1 MLNEKQYRNII
12 SEIEDGYYEVDITGN
27 LSFFNDSLC
36 KIYGYDR
43 HELMGM
49 NNRNYMT
56 PETAKKAYLIFN
68 SVYKTGEAAKIF
80 DWEFLKKDGTKIDV
94 EISVSLIKNSKGEGV
109 GYRGIVRD
117 IGERKL
123 IEAALKKSKK
133 ELERRVVERTRD
145 IIKINKQLEQEITEH
160 KSTEKSLRESEAQIR
175 FLADNISDVIWMM
188 DMELRFTYAS
198 FSIQK
203 LLGYTQ
209 EEALQ
214 LSLKEILMSESYEK
228 GVQFITK
235 AILEKGEANVSADIS
250 LTLQLEHVRKDG
262 GTIWAEMT
270 TSFTRDEKGLISGLI
285 GVSRDI
291 TKRKQAEEEL
301 LKSETQ
307 LRTLVDT
314 IPDLV
319 WLKDLNGVYLSCNPI
334 FEQFFGAKESVIVG
348 KTDYD
353 FVDKD
358 LADFFR
364 EHDRR
369 AMAAGKPS
377 INEEWLTFADN
388 GYKGLFETIKSPLS
402 GADGDLIGVLGIARD
417 ISERKNAEN
426 GLRESQKRYKS
437 AQRMGHVG
445 NWEYELVTENFW
457 GSDETKRIYGF
468 NPESKNFTTDE
479 VEKCIPD
486 RERVHQALIDLIENN
501 TPYDLEFKIYPV
513 SGPKQKFIR
522 SIAELQK
529 DDSGKPCKVT
539 GVIQDITRQK
549 EEESEKQQLE
559 LNLLQA
565 QKMESIGTLTGGIAH
580 DFNNILGII
589 LGNTELALDDV
600 PELNPAHSNLEEI
613 KTASLRAKNIV
624 KQLLSFSRK
633 VEQRMQPIEIALVIK
648 DALKF
653 LRSTIP
659 TTIDVKQDIKITDE
673 KILADPAQI
682 NQIMMNLCINASHA
696 MEETGGMIEVIV
708 EKVMLDDNSAKIYPK
723 LNPGEHLKIR
733 LSDTGPGINPDII
746 DRVFDPYFTTK
757 GVGKG
762 SGMGLSVVHG
772 IIKNHNGAITV
783 DSKPG
788 KGTTFNILFPK
799 ATEKSKMEN
808 ESTKEPLCGNETI
821 LFVDDEI
828 SIVKMIKR
836 MLERLG
842 YKVKTKTNPVEA
854 LDLFKSKPD
863 HFDLV
868 ITDMTMPQMT
878 GVKLYEKLMG
888 IRPDIPVIICTGHS
902 SMIDEEKAKLLK
914 IAAYVMK
921 PITMTEI
928 SQTIR
933 KVLDRK

>member
-175 FLADNISDVIWMM
+175 FLADNISDVLWMM

-402 GADGDLIGVLGIARD
+402 GTDGDLIGVLGIARD

>member
-175 FLADNISDVIWMM
+175 FLADNISDVLWMM

-402 GADGDLIGVLGIARD
+402 GTDGDLIGVLGIARD

-878 GVKLYEKLMG
+878 GVKLSEKLME
-888 IRPDIPVIICTGHS
+888 IRSDIPVIICTGHS

>member
-175 FLADNISDVIWMM
+175 FLADNISDVLWMM

-402 GADGDLIGVLGIARD
+402 GTDGDLIGVLGIARD

-933 KVLDRK
+933 KVLDKK